1 MKFVVNIVL
10 LVFVSFLSLPT
21 IISVVKND
29 SDISIVYTL
38 TEEEMSKEK
47 EVVVYAKTEFQFAFI
62 ESVIKGTVIQSQYLQ
77 KKDNFFGDI
86 FLPPPEVNIS

>member
-10 LVFVSFLSLPT
+10 LMFVSFLSLPT

-29 SDISIVYTL
+29 SDISVVYTL
-38 TEEEMSKEK
+38 TEEEMNKEK
-47 EVVVYAKTEFQFAFI
+47 EVVVYTKTEFQFTFI
-62 ESVIKGTVIQSQYLQ
+62 ESAINSTLIQSQHLQ
-77 KKDNFFGDI
+77 KKDNFFGDV